1 LAWKTL
7 YMTVDDE
14 LTWFY
19 KRNGF
24 GETLGTRRTVSV
36 YTPRFVTDI
45 LLGYTMFEAVKP
57 KKRAD
62 LY

>member
-1 LAWKTL
+1 MTL
-7 YMTVDDE
+7 DDE
-14 LTWFY
+14 LAWFY

>member
-1 LAWKTL
+1 MLNYKLA
-7 YMTVDDE
+7 
-14 LTWFY
+14 WFY

-24 GETLGTRRTVSV
+24 GETLGTRPCTVSV
-36 YTPRFVTDI
+36 YTPRFITDI